1 MFTKAFHFFYLDK
14 TWQAKINHLQ
24 KMDLIRIFTII
35 LIVVLTQI
43 SKVFSRKR
51 DNFRKGDENS
61 RNNFLK
67 NNLTSGNYFLQCN
80 FIMLLFLYLIS
91 NSLFLKP
98 N

>member
-24 KMDLIRIFTII
+24 KMDLMRVFTII
-35 LIVVLTQI
+35 LVVVLMQI
-43 SKVFSRKR
+43 SKVFSRKS
-51 DNFRKGDENS
+51 DNFRKGDANS
-61 RNNFLK
+61 R

-80 FIMLLFLYLIS
+80 FIMLLVLYLIS
-91 NSLFLKP
+91 TSLFLKP